1 MKHKLRNRLL
11 ILLHEKER
19 KEGKRIKQAELAR
32 AVGVSSPTIAAW
44 LINDV
49 TKFEAHIIEGLCE
62 YFECSVGDLLY
73 LEDANEIQTP

>member
-1 MKHKLRNRLL
+1 MAKHKLRNRLL

-44 LINDV
+44 LTNDV
-49 TKFEAHIIEGLCE
+49 TKFEAHIIEGLCA

-73 LEDANEIQTP
+73 LEEANEV